1 VHNVGIGLGLGMIYK
16 WDKEQLGLGKIGW
29 ELEQKSTVDEV
40 GIGRKLVEWDRDQFG
55 SRQNW
60 LGIGKDNN

>member
-1 VHNVGIGLGLGMIYK
+1 MIYK
-16 WDKEQLGLGKIGW
+16 WDKEQLGTGKIGW

-40 GIGRKLVEWDRDQFG
+40 GIGRKLVEWDMDQFG